1 MEEKFKKQKQADIVS
16 AEEKKGKAGLEAIK
30 RRKWEE
36 PKIILNYVPCA
47 LYTADLF
54 DALMIYKKL
63 WKDIG
68 ESKYQICTN
77 SDAE

>member
-1 MEEKFKKQKQADIVS
+1 MS
-16 AEEKKGKAGLEAIK
+16 AEEKKDKAELEAIK
-30 RRKWEE
+30 LRKLEE

-54 DALMIYKKL
+54 DALMIYKKM

-77 SDAE
+77 PNTE